1 VLRENDAVRVLAK
14 RAGELLE
21 EGKDDRNEYVGGKWG
36 GLYLRA
42 PDIYFR
48 VLEKAGDKLVRLS
61 EVAEVRF
68 GIKTGA
74 NDFFYLEVLP
84 YRPECPLCGK
94 PHLDKK
100 EALTPEEEMALTLE
114 EERAFWL
121 RGERPPEEALVA
133 VRNGLGWEG
142 YLEAAVLR
150 PVFKSPKEA
159 PTLTVEVG
167 NLKRVFL
174 PASGDHATLPPHAR
188 AYVNYGEKVP
198 VEVARGRNR
207 GQTLVGIPSLSTVRG
222 RRPWWWLGEWPEAK
236 VVLPM
241 FERARK
247 YAFWNPHHAAIDNA
261 LYLVLPRPESDLQ
274 RLLLALN
281 STLFAL
287 FKELLARPPEGGGGG
302 PLQIK
307 VYQYKAM
314 PLPNPELLPQP
325 NPTMEAFL
333 TRPIRN
339 FWEEVGLTPPD
350 FAGPPSPLPD
360 RKALDDQV
368 FDALGLS
375 EEERQEVYRET
386 ARLVWERIAK
396 AQGGIEEEE
405 EGDIEEEEEE

>member
-1 VLRENDAVRVLAK
+1 VQVLRENDAVRIRAK
-14 RAGELLE
+14 RAGELFE
-21 EGKDDRNEYVGGKWG
+21 EGKNGQGKYAGGKWG

-68 GIKTGA
+68 GVKTGA
-74 NDFFYLEVLP
+74 NDFFFLEVLP
-84 YRPECPLCGK
+84 NRPVCPLCGR
-94 PHLDKK
+94 PH
-100 EALTPEEEMALTLE
+100 EEALTLE
-114 EERAFWL
+114 EERALWL
-121 RGERPPEEALVA
+121 KGERPPEEALVA

-174 PASGDHATLPPHAR
+174 PASGDHSTLPPHAR
-188 AYVNYGEKVP
+188 GYVDYGEKVP
-198 VEVARGRNR
+198 VVVARGRNR
-207 GQTLVGIPSLSTVRG
+207 GQTLVGIPSLSAVRG

-236 VVLPM
+236 VVLPV

-247 YAFWNPHHAAIDNA
+247 YAFWNPHHAVIDHA
-261 LYLVLPRPESDLQ
+261 LYLVLPRPQSDPQSLF
-274 RLLLALN
+274 LALN
-281 STLFAL
+281 NSLFAL

-302 PLQIK
+302 PLQIS
-307 VYQYKAM
+307 VYQYKEM
-314 PLPNPELLPQP
+314 PLPDPELLPQP
-325 NPTMEAFL
+325 DPAIMNTFL

-386 ARLVWERIAK
+386 ARLVWERIAR
-396 AQGGIEEEE
+396 AQGGFEEEE
-405 EGDIEEEEEE
+405 EGDIEEEEE

>member
-1 VLRENDAVRVLAK
+1 VQVLRENDTARVLAK
-14 RAGELLE
+14 RVGELLE
-21 EGKDDRNEYVGGKWG
+21 EGKGDRDEYVGGKWG

-84 YRPECPLCGK
+84 HRPVCPLCGK
-94 PHLDKK
+94 PHEK
-100 EALTPEEEMALTLE
+100 ALTLE

-133 VRNGLGWEG
+133 VRNGLDWEG

-150 PVFKSPKEA
+150 PVFKSPREA

-174 PASGDHATLPPHAR
+174 PASGNHATLPPHAR
-188 AYVNYGEKVP
+188 GYVDYGEKVP

-241 FERARK
+241 FEQARK
-247 YAFWNPHHAAIDNA
+247 YAFWNPHHAVIDNA
-261 LYLVLPRPESDLQ
+261 LYLVLPRPKIDPQ

-287 FKELLARPPEGGGGG
+287 FKELLARPPEGLGA
-302 PLQIK
+302 LQIK
-307 VYQYKAM
+307 VHQYEGM
-314 PLPNPELLPQP
+314 PLPDPDLLPQP
-325 NPTMEAFL
+325 NPTIMEVFL
-333 TRPIRN
+333 TCPIRK

-386 ARLVWERIAK
+386 ARLVWERIAR

-405 EGDIEEEEEE
+405 EGDIEEEEE

>member
-1 VLRENDAVRVLAK
+1 MQVLRENDAVRVLTK
-14 RAGELLE
+14 KAGELLE
-21 EGKDDRNEYVGGKWG
+21 EGKDDQGKYVGGKWG

-42 PDIYFR
+42 PDIFFR
-48 VLEKAGDKLVRLS
+48 VLEKAGDKLVRLG

-84 YRPECPLCGK
+84 YRPVCPLCGR
-94 PHLDKK
+94 PH
-100 EALTPEEEMALTLE
+100 EEALTLE

-121 RGERPPEEALVA
+121 KGERPPEEALVA

-150 PVFKSPKEA
+150 PVFKSPREA

-222 RRPWWWLGEWPEAK
+222 RRPWWWLGEWPEATL
-236 VVLPM
+236 VLPM

-247 YAFWNPHHAAIDNA
+247 YAFWNPSHAAIDAA
-261 LYLVLPRPESDLQ
+261 LYLVLPQAQNDPQ

-307 VYQYKAM
+307 VYQYEEM
-314 PLPNPELLPQP
+314 PLPAPELLPQP
-325 NPTMEAFL
+325 DPTIMEAFL

-405 EGDIEEEEEE
+405 EEEE

>member
-1 VLRENDAVRVLAK
+1 MQVLRENDAVRLLAK
-14 RAGELLE
+14 RVEELLE
-21 EGKDDRNEYVGGKWG
+21 EGKDDQGKYAGGKWG
-36 GLYLRA
+36 GLCLRA

-84 YRPECPLCGK
+84 YRPVCPLCGEV
-94 PHLDKK
+94 HQ
-100 EALTPEEEMALTLE
+100 EALTLE

-121 RGERPPEEALVA
+121 RGERPPKEALVA

-150 PVFKSPKEA
+150 PVFKSPREA

-167 NLKRVFL
+167 DLKRVFL
-174 PASGDHATLPPHAR
+174 PTSGDYSTLPPHAR

-236 VVLPM
+236 AVLPM
-241 FERARK
+241 FEQARK

-281 STLFAL
+281 SSLFAL
-287 FKELLARPPEGGGGG
+287 FKELLARPPEGLGA
-302 PLQIK
+302 LQIK
-307 VYQYKAM
+307 VHQYEEM
-314 PLPNPELLPQP
+314 LLPAPKLLPQP
-325 NPTMEAFL
+325 NPTIMEAFL

-386 ARLVWERIAK
+386 ARLVWERIAR

-405 EGDIEEEEEE
+405 EGDIEEEE

>member
-1 VLRENDAVRVLAK
+1 VRVLRENDSARLLAK
-14 RAGELLE
+14 KVGELLE
-21 EGKDDRNEYVGGKWG
+21 EGKDDQGKYVGGKWG

-42 PDIYFR
+42 PDIYFLI
-48 VLEKAGDKLVRLS
+48 LEKAGDKLVRLS

-84 YRPECPLCGK
+84 YRPVCPLCGE
-94 PHLDKK
+94 PH
-100 EALTPEEEMALTLE
+100 EEALTLE
-114 EERAFWL
+114 EERASWFK
-121 RGERPPEEALVA
+121 GERPREEALVA
-133 VRNGLGWEG
+133 VRNGLDWEG

-159 PTLTVEVG
+159 TTLTVEVG

-174 PASGDHATLPPHAR
+174 PASGDYSTLPSHAR
-188 AYVNYGEKVP
+188 GYVDYGEEVP
-198 VEVARGRNR
+198 VVVARGHSR
-207 GQTLVGIPSLSTVRG
+207 GRTLVGIPSLSTVRG

-236 VVLPM
+236 AVLPM

-281 STLFAL
+281 SSLFAL

-302 PLQIK
+302 PIQIK
-307 VYQYKAM
+307 VHQYEEM
-314 PLPNPELLPQP
+314 LLPAPKLLPQP
-325 NPTMEAFL
+325 NSTIMEAFL

-386 ARLVWERIAK
+386 ARLVWERIAR

-405 EGDIEEEEEE
+405 E

>member
-1 VLRENDAVRVLAK
+1 MQVLRENDAVRVLAK

-21 EGKDDRNEYVGGKWG
+21 EGKGDRDEYVGGKWG

-48 VLEKAGDKLVRLS
+48 VLEKAKDKLVRLS
-61 EVAEVRF
+61 EVAEVRRGF
-68 GIKTGA
+68 TTGA

-84 YRPECPLCGK
+84 YHPDCPLCGR
-94 PHLDKK
+94 PH
-100 EALTPEEEMALTLE
+100 EEALTLE

-150 PVFKSPKEA
+150 PVFKSPREA

-241 FERARK
+241 FEQARK
-247 YAFWNPHHAAIDNA
+247 YAFWNPHHAAIDAA
-261 LYLVLPRPESDLQ
+261 LYLVLPQAQNDPQ

-287 FKELLARPPEGGGGG
+287 FKELLARPPEGLGA
-302 PLQIK
+302 LQIK
-307 VYQYKAM
+307 VYQYEEM
-314 PLPNPELLPQP
+314 LLPAPKLLPQP
-325 NPTMEAFL
+325 NPTIMEAFL

-396 AQGGIEEEE
+396 AHGGIEEEE
-405 EGDIEEEEEE
+405 EEEE

>member
-1 VLRENDAVRVLAK
+1 VQVLRENDSARLLAK
-14 RAGELLE
+14 RVGELLK
-21 EGKDDRNEYVGGKWG
+21 EGKDDQGKYVGGKWG

-84 YRPECPLCGK
+84 HRPKCPLCDK
-94 PHLDKK
+94 PH
-100 EALTPEEEMALTLE
+100 EEALTLE

-121 RGERPPEEALVA
+121 RGERPQEDALVA

-174 PASGDHATLPPHAR
+174 PASGDYSTLPPHAR
-188 AYVNYGEKVP
+188 AYVDYGERVP
-198 VEVARGRNR
+198 VVVAKGRNR

-261 LYLVLPRPESDLQ
+261 LYLVLPRPKTDPQ
-274 RLLLALN
+274 RLFLALN
-281 STLFAL
+281 SSLFAL

-314 PLPNPELLPQP
+314 PLPDPELLPQP
-325 NPTMEAFL
+325 DPAIMKAFL

-339 FWEEVGLTPPD
+339 FWEEVGLAPPD

-396 AQGGIEEEE
+396 AQG
-405 EGDIEEEEEE
+405 DIEEEEE

>member
-1 VLRENDAVRVLAK
+1 VRVLRENDSARLLAK
-14 RAGELLE
+14 RVGELLE
-21 EGKDDRNEYVGGKWG
+21 EGKDDQGKYAGGKWG

-84 YRPECPLCGK
+84 YRPVCPLCGR
-94 PHLDKK
+94 PH
-100 EALTPEEEMALTLE
+100 EEALTLE
-114 EERAFWL
+114 EERALWL
-121 RGERPPEEALVA
+121 KGERPPEEALVA
-133 VRNGLGWEG
+133 VRNGLGCEG

-150 PVFKSPKEA
+150 PVFKSPKET

-188 AYVNYGEKVP
+188 GYVDYGEKVP
-198 VEVARGRNR
+198 VVVARGRNR

-222 RRPWWWLGEWPEAK
+222 RRPWWWLGDWPEAK
-236 VVLPM
+236 VVLPV
-241 FERARK
+241 FEQARK
-247 YAFWNPHHAAIDNA
+247 YAFWNPHHAVIDNV
-261 LYLVLPRPESDLQ
+261 LYLVLPRAQNDPQ
-274 RLLLALN
+274 RLFLALN

-287 FKELLARPPEGGGGG
+287 FKELLARPPEGLGA
-302 PLQIK
+302 LHIN

-314 PLPNPELLPQP
+314 PLPDPELLPQP
-325 NPTMEAFL
+325 DPAIMKAFL

-386 ARLVWERIAK
+386 ARLVWERIAR
-396 AQGGIEEEE
+396 AQGGIGEEE
-405 EGDIEEEEEE
+405 EGDIEEEEE

>member
-1 VLRENDAVRVLAK
+1 VQVLRENDAVRIRAK
-14 RAGELLE
+14 RAGELFE
-21 EGKDDRNEYVGGKWG
+21 EGKNRQGKYAGGKWG

-42 PDIYFR
+42 PNIYFR

-61 EVAEVRF
+61 EVAEVRRGF
-68 GIKTGA
+68 TTGA

-84 YRPECPLCGK
+84 YPPKCPLCGE
-94 PHLDKK
+94 PHEK
-100 EALTPEEEMALTLE
+100 ALTLE
-114 EERAFWL
+114 KERALWL
-121 RGERPPEEALVA
+121 KGERPQEDTLVA
-133 VRNGLGWEG
+133 VRNGLGCEG

-174 PASGDHATLPPHAR
+174 PASGDYNALPSHAR
-188 AYVNYGEKVP
+188 AYVNCGEKVP
-198 VEVARGRNR
+198 VVVQKGRNR
-207 GQTLVGIPSLSTVRG
+207 SQTLVGIPSLSTVRG

-261 LYLVLPRPESDLQ
+261 LYLVLPRPKTDPQ
-274 RLLLALN
+274 RLFLALN
-281 STLFAL
+281 SSLFAL

-314 PLPNPELLPQP
+314 PLPDPELLPQP
-325 NPTMEAFL
+325 DPAIMEAFL

-360 RKALDDQV
+360 RKAVDDQV

-405 EGDIEEEEEE
+405 EGDIEEEEEEE

>member
-1 VLRENDAVRVLAK
+1 MQVLRENDAARVLAK
-14 RAGELLE
+14 RVGELLE
-21 EGKDDRNEYVGGKWG
+21 EGKDDQGQYVGGKWG

-84 YRPECPLCGK
+84 YRPVCPLSGE
-94 PHLDKK
+94 PH
-100 EALTPEEEMALTLE
+100 EEALTLE

-121 RGERPPEEALVA
+121 KGERPPEEALVA

-142 YLEAAVLR
+142 YLEAVALR
-150 PVFKSPKEA
+150 PLFKSPKEA
-159 PTLTVEVG
+159 TTLTVEVG

-174 PASGDHATLPPHAR
+174 PASGNHATLPPHAR

-241 FERARK
+241 FEQARK

-281 STLFAL
+281 SSLFAL
-287 FKELLARPPEGGGGG
+287 FKELLARPPEGLGA
-302 PLQIK
+302 LQIK
-307 VYQYKAM
+307 VHQYEEM
-314 PLPNPELLPQP
+314 LLPAPKLLPQP
-325 NPTMEAFL
+325 NPTIMEAFL

-396 AQGGIEEEE
+396 AQG
-405 EGDIEEEEEE
+405 DIEEEEE

>member
-1 VLRENDAVRVLAK
+1 MQALRNTEKARILAPTTA
-14 RAGELLE
+14 RLLK
-21 EGKDDRNEYVGGKWG
+21 EGQDERGQYTGGKWG

-84 YRPECPLCGK
+84 YRPVCPLCGEV
-94 PHLDKK
+94 HQ
-100 EALTPEEEMALTLE
+100 EALTREEEALHW
-114 EERAFWL
+114 A
-121 RGERPPEEALVA
+121 RGAHPAESALVA
-133 VRNGLGWEG
+133 VRNGLDWEG

-174 PASGDHATLPPHAR
+174 PASGNHATLPPHAR

-236 VVLPM
+236 AVLPM

-261 LYLVLPRPESDLQ
+261 LYLVLPRPESNLQ

-281 STLFAL
+281 SSLFAL

-302 PLQIK
+302 PIQIK
-307 VYQYKAM
+307 VHQYEEM
-314 PLPNPELLPQP
+314 LLPAPKLLPQP
-325 NPTMEAFL
+325 NSTIMEAFL

-386 ARLVWERIAK
+386 ARLVWERIAR

-405 EGDIEEEEEE
+405 E

>member
-1 VLRENDAVRVLAK
+1 
-14 RAGELLE
+14 
-21 EGKDDRNEYVGGKWG
+21 
-36 GLYLRA
+36 
-42 PDIYFR
+42 
-48 VLEKAGDKLVRLS
+48 LEKAGDKLVRLS

-84 YRPECPLCGK
+84 YRPVCPLCGI
-94 PHLDKK
+94 PH
-100 EALTPEEEMALTLE
+100 EEALTLE

-121 RGERPPEEALVA
+121 RGERPPKEALVA
-133 VRNGLGWEG
+133 VRNGLGCER

-174 PASGDHATLPPHAR
+174 PASGDHSTLPFHAR
-188 AYVNYGEKVP
+188 GYVDYGERVP
-198 VEVARGRNR
+198 VVVAKGHSR

-314 PLPNPELLPQP
+314 SLPDPELLPQP
-325 NPTMEAFL
+325 DPAIMKAFL

-360 RKALDDQV
+360 RKAVDDQV

-405 EGDIEEEEEE
+405 EGDIEDIEEEEE

>member
-1 VLRENDAVRVLAK
+1 MQVLRENDAARVLAK
-14 RAGELLE
+14 RVAELLE
-21 EGKDDRNEYVGGKWG
+21 EGKGDRDEYVGGKWG

-48 VLEKAGDKLVRLS
+48 VLEKAGGKLVRLS
-61 EVAEVRF
+61 KVAEVRF

-84 YRPECPLCGK
+84 HRPKCPLCDK
-94 PHLDKK
+94 PHK
-100 EALTPEEEMALTLE
+100 ED
-114 EERAFWL
+114 
-121 RGERPPEEALVA
+121 ALVA

-150 PVFKSPKEA
+150 PVFKSPREA

-174 PASGDHATLPPHAR
+174 PASGDYNALPSHAR
-188 AYVNYGEKVP
+188 AYVNCGEKVP
-198 VEVARGRNR
+198 VVVQKGRNR
-207 GQTLVGIPSLSTVRG
+207 SQTLVGIPSLSTVRG

-261 LYLVLPRPESDLQ
+261 LYLVLPRPKTDPQ
-274 RLLLALN
+274 RLFLALN
-281 STLFAL
+281 SSLFAL

-314 PLPNPELLPQP
+314 PLPDPELLPQP
-325 NPTMEAFL
+325 DPAIMEAFL

-360 RKALDDQV
+360 RKAVDDQV

-405 EGDIEEEEEE
+405 EGDIEEEEE